1 MKLEE
6 ILTLPI
12 IRGVIRLLSSARF
25 WALFIPVLATY
36 GLELSPEAQA
46 LILLI
51 AGGTW
56 AGTTAVEDYAEK
68 RSSGPSQTS
77 VMTTAPASVTV
88 NQPAA
93 ADGEQGAAVKVD
105 ETAGD
110 GVGSVATGDLPKAWR
125 G

>member
-12 IRGVIRLLSSARF
+12 IRGIIRLLSSARF

-77 VMTTAPASVTV
+77 VMTTAPGNVTV

-93 ADGEQGAAVKVD
+93 
-105 ETAGD
+105 GD
-110 GVGSVATGDLPKAWR
+110 GDTADLPKVWE